1 MNINL
6 HHLELF
12 YYVAEAQGIS
22 QAVKV
27 IPYSIQQPAISQQ
40 VISLE
45 KSLGVKLFERRPF
58 ELTEAGRV
66 LLDTVAP
73 FMEKLATIEDELS
86 GLHRTRLRIGCAAFI
101 SDNYIPEILPGLMKD
116 FPDVLTQVFELEG
129 NDPYRSLISR
139 NIDLVISSEAPP
151 RSRAIVSEIL
161 LTLPFSVIVPKGH
174 PFEKELV
181 WSESFMMRTKWVSLQ
196 ENTGGMFKLATE
208 LKKVSLTPS
217 YSAATNSVST
227 ALKYISMGLGIGFM
241 ISPPNFFLE
250 QNNLV
255 AIPQTQMASADLN
268 LSFMDNEKTR
278 PVINA
283 FVKRAKQLLQKRSQ
297 DFI

>member
-12 YYVAEAQGIS
+12 YYVAEAQGVS

-73 FMEKLATIEDELS
+73 FMEKLATIEDDLK

-101 SDNYIPEILPGLMKD
+101 SDNYIPEILPGLMKE
-116 FPDVLTQVFELEG
+116 FPDVLTQVYELEG
-129 NDPYRSLISR
+129 NDPYRNLISR
-139 NIDLVISSEAPP
+139 DIDLVISSEAPP
-151 RSRAIVSEIL
+151 RSKSVISEVI
-161 LTLPFSVIVPKGH
+161 LTLPFSIIVPKDH
-174 PFEKELV
+174 AFTKDLQ
-181 WSESFMMRTKWVSLQ
+181 WTESFLMNTKWVSLQ
-196 ENTGGMFKLATE
+196 ENTGGMLKLCEE

-217 YSAATNSVST
+217 YSAATNSMST
-227 ALKYISMGLGIGFM
+227 ALKYIGMGLGVGFM
-241 ISPPNFFLE
+241 ITPPKSALE
-250 QNNLV
+250 YHGLV
-255 AIPQTQMASADLN
+255 ALPQLQIPKADLN
-268 LSFMDNEKTR
+268 ISYQDNDKTR
-278 PVINA
+278 DVIKS
-283 FVKRAKQLLQKRSQ
+283 FVNRAKKLVESRKA
-297 DFI
+297 DFV

>member
-45 KSLGVKLFERRPF
+45 KNLGVRLFERRPF

-101 SDNYIPEILPGLMKD
+101 SDNYIPEILPGLMKE

-129 NDPYRSLISR
+129 NDPYRSLIAR
-139 NIDLVISSEAPP
+139 DIDLVISSEAPP
-151 RSRAIVSEIL
+151 RSRSIVSEII
-161 LTLPFSVIVPKGH
+161 LTLPISIIVPKGH
-174 PFEKELV
+174 PFEKELT
-181 WSESFMMRTKWVSLQ
+181 WSESFLMRTKWVSLQ
-196 ENTGGMFKLATE
+196 ENTGGMLKLATE

-227 ALKYISMGLGIGFM
+227 ALKYIKMGLGVGFM
-241 ISPPNFFLE
+241 ITPPNFFLE
-250 QNNLV
+250 HHNLT
-255 AIPQTQMASADLN
+255 AIPQTQITPADLN
-268 LSFMDNEKTR
+268 ISYMDNEKTR
-278 PVINA
+278 PVINS
-283 FVKRAKQLLQKRSQ
+283 FIKRAKSLLKKRSE
-297 DFI
+297 DFT

>member
-12 YYVAEAQGIS
+12 YYVAEAQGVS

-73 FMEKLATIEDELS
+73 FMEKLATIEDDLR

-101 SDNYIPEILPGLMKD
+101 SDNYIPEILPGLMEE
-116 FPDVLTQVFELEG
+116 FPDVLTQVYELEG
-129 NDPYRSLISR
+129 NDPYRNLISR
-139 NIDLVISSEAPP
+139 DIDLVISSEAPP
-151 RSRAIVSEIL
+151 RSKTVISEVI
-161 LTLPFSVIVPKGH
+161 LTLPFSIIVPKDH
-174 PFEKELV
+174 PFTKEIV
-181 WSESFMMRTKWVSLQ
+181 WTESFLMNTKWVSLQ
-196 ENTGGMFKLATE
+196 ENTGGMLKLCEE

-227 ALKYISMGLGIGFM
+227 ALKYVSMGLGVGFM
-241 ISPPNFFLE
+241 ITPPKTALE
-250 QNNLV
+250 QHNLI
-255 AIPQTQMASADLN
+255 ALPQMQIPKADLN
-268 LSFMDNEKTR
+268 ISYLENDKTKAVIESFIARANEL
-278 PVINA
+278 
-283 FVKRAKQLLQKRSQ
+283 VKVRKA

>member
-12 YYVAEAQGIS
+12 YYVAEAQGVS

-73 FMEKLATIEDELS
+73 FMEKLATIEDDLK

-101 SDNYIPEILPGLMKD
+101 SDNYIPEILPGLMKE
-116 FPDVLTQVFELEG
+116 FPDVLTQVYELEG
-129 NDPYRSLISR
+129 NDPYRNLISR
-139 NIDLVISSEAPP
+139 DIDLVISSEAPP
-151 RSRAIVSEIL
+151 RSKAVISKVI
-161 LTLPFSVIVPKGH
+161 LTLPFSIIVPKGH
-174 PFEKELV
+174 PFTKELQ
-181 WSESFMMRTKWVSLQ
+181 WTESFLMNTKWVSLQ
-196 ENTGGMFKLATE
+196 ENTGGMLRLCEE

-217 YSAATNSVST
+217 YSAATNSMST
-227 ALKYISMGLGIGFM
+227 SLKYVAMGLGVGFM
-241 ISPPNFFLE
+241 ITPPKSALE
-250 QNNLV
+250 HHNLV
-255 AIPQTQMASADLN
+255 ALPQLQIPKVDLN
-268 LSFMDNEKTR
+268 ISYQDNEKTR
-278 PVINA
+278 EVIKS
-283 FVKRAKQLLQKRSQ
+283 FVNRALKLVESRKA

>member
-227 ALKYISMGLGIGFM
+227 ALKYISMGLGVGFM

-268 LSFMDNEKTR
+268 LSFMDNEKSR

>member
-45 KSLGVKLFERRPF
+45 KSLGVRLFERRPF

-73 FMEKLATIEDELS
+73 FMEKLATIEDDLR

-101 SDNYIPEILPGLMKD
+101 SDNYIPEILPGLMEE
-116 FPDVLTQVFELEG
+116 FPDVLTQVYELEG
-129 NDPYRSLISR
+129 NDPYRNLISR
-139 NIDLVISSEAPP
+139 DIDLVISSEAPP
-151 RSRAIVSEIL
+151 RSRSVISEVI
-161 LTLPFSVIVPKGH
+161 LTLPLSIIVPKGH
-174 PFEKELV
+174 PFEKEII
-181 WSESFMMRTKWVSLQ
+181 WTESFLMRTKWVSLQ
-196 ENTGGMFKLATE
+196 ENTGGMMKLAEE
-208 LKKVSLTPS
+208 LKKISLTPS

-227 ALKYISMGLGIGFM
+227 ALKYVSMGLGVGFM
-241 ISPPNFFLE
+241 ITPPKFSLKE
-250 QNNLV
+250 QGLV
-255 AIPQTQMASADLN
+255 AIPQMQIPPVDLN
-268 LSFMDNEKTR
+268 ISYTDNEKTR
-278 PVINA
+278 PVIES
-283 FVKRAKQLLQKRSQ
+283 FLKRAKDLVKKRSK

>member
-139 NIDLVISSEAPP
+139 DIDLVISSEAPP

-161 LTLPFSVIVPKGH
+161 LTLPFSIIVPKGH
-174 PFEKELV
+174 PFEKELI

-241 ISPPNFFLE
+241 ITPPNFFLE

-255 AIPQTQMASADLN
+255 AIPQTQMAPADLN

>member
-40 VISLE
+40 ISTLE
-45 KSLGVKLFERRPF
+45 KNIGVKLFERRPF

-73 FMEKLATIEDELS
+73 FMEKLATIEDELK

-101 SDNYIPEILPGLMKD
+101 SDNYIPEILPDLMAE
-116 FPDVLTQVFELEG
+116 FPDVLTHVYELEG
-129 NDPYRSLISR
+129 NDPYRNLLSR
-139 NIDLVISSEAPP
+139 DIDLVISSEPPP
-151 RSRAIVSEIL
+151 RTKSVLTQTI
-161 LTLPFSVIVPKGH
+161 LTLPLSIITPKNH
-174 PFEKELV
+174 PLSQKIE
-181 WSESFMMRTKWVSLQ
+181 WTESFMQNFKWVALQ
-196 ENTGGMFKLATE
+196 ENTGGMQTLAE
-208 LKKVSLTPS
+208 QLKKINLTPS

-241 ISPPNFFLE
+241 ITPPKSALE
-250 QNNLV
+250 HYNLEAFPQNHV
-255 AIPQTQMASADLN
+255 PKADLN
-268 LSFMDNEKTR
+268 ISYLPNEKTL
-278 PVINA
+278 PVINS
-283 FVKRAKQLLQKRSQ
+283 FIQKAINLVENRKT